1 MNEGMLERKT
11 TKCHTIGTAP
21 TSNRKIAEIDK
32 IDTLTHNYMTALVH
46 GLRLVLWAQICIEI
60 RIMSIPFPFC
70 FLNYDLFD

>member
-32 IDTLTHNYMTALVH
+32 IDTLTHNYMTALFPALVH
-46 GLRLVLWAQICIEI
+46 GLKTSFMGPNMYR
-60 RIMSIPFPFC
+60 
-70 FLNYDLFD
+70 N

>member
-32 IDTLTHNYMTALVH
+32 IDTLTHNYMTALV
-46 GLRLVLWAQICIEI
+46 LWAQICIEI